1 MPKMPKNSV
10 FIRGV
15 ILMAFSTS
23 VFAQPTSVVPLSA
36 DVIPA
41 TSGREPSTAA
51 PAAVSS
57 KTPVDSSETVPI
69 FPGNSVTGG
78 ELEALQAKTL
88 LLEAKVQAA
97 RLKKQL
103 SEAARLSPADSA
115 LSVSD
120 PVAGVPVGMS
130 GTPVQTPPVEARHS
144 GRIAVLEVSGRGQNL
159 QATLSFP
166 DGRQGVVQAGSLLP
180 GTSLTVKAI
189 TLSSVTLSDGQ
200 QLMF

>member
-1 MPKMPKNSV
+1 MFMPKNSV

-15 ILMAFSTS
+15 ILMAFSAG
-23 VFAQPTSVVPLSA
+23 VFAQPTSVVPLAA

-41 TSGREPSTAA
+41 TSGREPSTDV
-51 PAAVSS
+51 VSS
-57 KTPVDSSETVPI
+57 KTPGDASETVPI

-88 LLEAKVQAA
+88 LLEAKVAAA

-103 SEAARLSPADSA
+103 SEADRLSPADSA
-115 LSVSD
+115 PSVSD
-120 PVAGVPVGMS
+120 PGVPMGMTGMS
-130 GTPVQTPPVEARHS
+130 GTPVQAPPVETRHS

-166 DGRQGVVQAGSLLP
+166 DGRQGVVQVGSLLP
-180 GTSLTVKAI
+180 GTTLTVKAI

-200 QLMF
+200 QLTF

>member
-1 MPKMPKNSV
+1 MPKNSV

-51 PAAVSS
+51 PEAVSS

-97 RLKKQL
+97 RLKKLL
-103 SEAARLSPADSA
+103 SEVARWSPADSA
-115 LSVSD
+115 PSVSD

-166 DGRQGVVQAGSLLP
+166 DGRQGVVQVGSLLP

>member
-1 MPKMPKNSV
+1 MPKNSV

-23 VFAQPTSVVPLSA
+23 VFAQPTSAVPLTA
-36 DVIPA
+36 DVI
-41 TSGREPSTAA
+41 EPSTDV
-51 PAAVSS
+51 VSS
-57 KTPVDSSETVPI
+57 KTPGDASETVPI

-88 LLEAKVQAA
+88 LLEAKVAAA

-103 SEAARLSPADSA
+103 SEADRLSLADSA
-115 LSVSD
+115 PSVSD
-120 PVAGVPVGMS
+120 PGVPMGMTGMS
-130 GTPVQTPPVEARHS
+130 GTPVQAPPVEARHS

-166 DGRQGVVQAGSLLP
+166 DGRQGVVQVGSLLP
-180 GTSLTVKAI
+180 GTTLTVKAI

-200 QLMF
+200 QLTF

>member
-15 ILMAFSTS
+15 ILMAFSTG
-23 VFAQPTSVVPLSA
+23 VFAQPTPAVPLAA
-36 DVIPA
+36 DV
-41 TSGREPSTAA
+41 TEPST
-51 PAAVSS
+51 AAVSS
-57 KTPVDSSETVPI
+57 KTPGDASETVPI

-78 ELEALQAKTL
+78 ELEVLQAKTL
-88 LLEAKVQAA
+88 LLEAKVAAA

-103 SEAARLSPADSA
+103 SEADRLSPADSA
-115 LSVSD
+115 PSVSD
-120 PVAGVPVGMS
+120 PGVPMGMTGMS
-130 GTPVQTPPVEARHS
+130 GTPVQAPPVEARHS

-166 DGRQGVVQAGSLLP
+166 DGRQGVVQVGSLLP
-180 GTSLTVKAI
+180 GTTLTVKAI

-200 QLMF
+200 QLTF

>member
-1 MPKMPKNSV
+1 MPKNSV

-15 ILMAFSTS
+15 ILMAFSTG
-23 VFAQPTSVVPLSA
+23 VFAQPTSAVPLSA

-41 TSGREPSTAA
+41 TSGREPSTAV
-51 PAAVSS
+51 VSS
-57 KTPVDSSETVPI
+57 KTPVDVSETVPI

-88 LLEAKVQAA
+88 LLEAKVAAA

-103 SEAARLSPADSA
+103 SEADRLSPVDSA
-115 LSVSD
+115 SSVSD
-120 PVAGVPVGMS
+120 PGVPMGMTGMS
-130 GTPVQTPPVEARHS
+130 GTPVQAPPVETRHS
-144 GRIAVLEVSGRGQNL
+144 GRIARIAVLEVSGRGQNL

-166 DGRQGVVQAGSLLP
+166 DGRQGVVQVGSLLP
-180 GTSLTVKAI
+180 GTTLTVKAI

-200 QLMF
+200 QLTF